1 MRIEYSY
8 LKKFLVSNESQNKLS
23 AIFTDLGFECEVD
36 GNCIDF
42 DLTPNR
48 GDAFSLKGLA
58 RDYWAFKNQDLY
70 KKSFSSKNNLTFK
83 RDLKVIK
90 EIDTSAC
97 KNYHLL
103 LLDDVVLKKS
113 LPKNIKSL
121 LESAGIPLIHP
132 LVDLGNFVML
142 EQGTPLHVFDRE
154 TLSLPISVG
163 FSVNKESLEVIGNEV
178 KEITKDTL
186 TIRDQSGAIAIAGI
200 IGGADTAVSDSTKS
214 IAIEAAF
221 FSPESLMNKARQYGL
236 STDASTRFERGV
248 DPSIQAFALE
258 RYLDLLEEIASFKLI
273 GCNKLEKKT
282 NFAKK
287 ITLDYQ
293 DFESF
298 AGVKISKKF
307 ITRTL
312 KMLGFIEIDSFKT
325 GLTISTP
332 SHRFDMS
339 LAEDLYEEILRH
351 YGYDNLPVNKPKAA
365 PYANIISDDTKNTL
379 RLFFINRGYQEVM
392 HIPFT
397 ASNLDLSENKS
408 VKVANPL
415 NSEESLLRSNLLQ
428 SLISAVE
435 DNLKRGFKTINL
447 FEIGRSYKKSG
458 RSFSEEEIVSGV
470 ICRSTKVKFW
480 DQNSLA
486 YNFFNLKKEIQ
497 DLLKTFGIKNYEFI
511 LNTDNT
517 FFNENSLMIKNNHS
531 KEIIGS
537 FGEINNK
544 FSSEQLYG
552 FSLLVD
558 KLLRTN
564 QRNKLNPV
572 SKFPFSERDLNIVLD
587 KKIDYSAIES
597 LISKLKISYLRR
609 FELIDIFSGK
619 DLQEDQKSLTIR
631 FSFQSLSRSLKEE
644 EVNQSMDKILRN
656 LSSKL
661 SAKLRK

>member
-48 GDAFSLKGLA
+48 GDAFSLMGLA

-70 KKSFSSKNNLTFK
+70 KKSLSSKNNLTFK

-90 EIDTSAC
+90 EIETSAC

-103 LLDDVVLKKS
+103 FLDDVVLKKS

-142 EQGTPLHVFDRE
+142 EQGTPLHVFDGE

-163 FSVNKESLEVIGNEV
+163 FSVNEESLEVIGNEV

-186 TIRDQSGAIAIAGI
+186 TIRDESGAIAIAGI

-214 IAIEAAF
+214 ITIEAAF

-282 NFAKK
+282 NFAKE
-287 ITLDYQ
+287 ITLDYL

-298 AGVKISKKF
+298 AGIKISKKF

-312 KMLGFIEIDSFKT
+312 KLLGFIEIDSSKT

-365 PYANIISDDTKNTL
+365 PYANIISDNITNTL

-397 ASNLDLSENKS
+397 ASNLDLSEKKS

-415 NSEESLLRSNLLQ
+415 KSEESFLRTK
-428 SLISAVE
+428 LI
-435 DNLKRGFKTINL
+435 K
-447 FEIGRSYKKSG
+447 
-458 RSFSEEEIVSGV
+458 
-470 ICRSTKVKFW
+470 
-480 DQNSLA
+480 
-486 YNFFNLKKEIQ
+486 
-497 DLLKTFGIKNYEFI
+497 EFI
-511 LNTDNT
+511 
-517 FFNENSLMIKNNHS
+517 
-531 KEIIGS
+531 
-537 FGEINNK
+537 
-544 FSSEQLYG
+544 
-552 FSLLVD
+552 
-558 KLLRTN
+558 
-564 QRNKLNPV
+564 
-572 SKFPFSERDLNIVLD
+572 
-587 KKIDYSAIES
+587 
-597 LISKLKISYLRR
+597 
-609 FELIDIFSGK
+609 ELG
-619 DLQEDQKSLTIR
+619 
-631 FSFQSLSRSLKEE
+631 
-644 EVNQSMDKILRN
+644 
-656 LSSKL
+656 
-661 SAKLRK
+661 

>member
-90 EIDTSAC
+90 EIETTAC

-103 LLDDVVLKKS
+103 LLDDIVLKKS

-163 FSVNKESLEVIGNEV
+163 FSVNKESLAVIGNEV

-186 TIRDQSGAIAIAGI
+186 TIRDESGAIAIAGI

-282 NFAKK
+282 NFSKK

-312 KMLGFIEIDSFKT
+312 RLLGFIEIDSFKT

-339 LAEDLYEEILRH
+339 LAEDLYEERTFLCLAFAVTALVVL
-351 YGYDNLPVNKPKAA
+351 GM
-365 PYANIISDDTKNTL
+365 IIS
-379 RLFFINRGYQEVM
+379 
-392 HIPFT
+392 
-397 ASNLDLSENKS
+397 
-408 VKVANPL
+408 
-415 NSEESLLRSNLLQ
+415 
-428 SLISAVE
+428 
-435 DNLKRGFKTINL
+435 
-447 FEIGRSYKKSG
+447 
-458 RSFSEEEIVSGV
+458 
-470 ICRSTKVKFW
+470 
-480 DQNSLA
+480 
-486 YNFFNLKKEIQ
+486 
-497 DLLKTFGIKNYEFI
+497 
-511 LNTDNT
+511 
-517 FFNENSLMIKNNHS
+517 
-531 KEIIGS
+531 
-537 FGEINNK
+537 
-544 FSSEQLYG
+544 
-552 FSLLVD
+552 
-558 KLLRTN
+558 
-564 QRNKLNPV
+564 
-572 SKFPFSERDLNIVLD
+572 
-587 KKIDYSAIES
+587 
-597 LISKLKISYLRR
+597 
-609 FELIDIFSGK
+609 
-619 DLQEDQKSLTIR
+619 
-631 FSFQSLSRSLKEE
+631 
-644 EVNQSMDKILRN
+644 
-656 LSSKL
+656 
-661 SAKLRK
+661 